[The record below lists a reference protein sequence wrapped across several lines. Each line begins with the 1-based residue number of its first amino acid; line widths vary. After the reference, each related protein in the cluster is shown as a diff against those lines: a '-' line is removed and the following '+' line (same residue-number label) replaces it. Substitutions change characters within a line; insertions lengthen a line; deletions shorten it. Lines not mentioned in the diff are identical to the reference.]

1 MTIKGVKPI
10 CPFQQVFKSTY
21 LFGAFSPITGDKFL
35 MEHPQ
40 CNAQVFERFLKEFSE
55 QNPNEFKIIVLDN
68 AAFHKAKKISIPK
81 NIALVFQPP
90 YSPELNPAE
99 QIWAWYKRDFTN
111 KVFDS
116 IPKVVDFFTEKT
128 KQLSDNIVKSIAR
141 YEYIFSNYWTI
152 Y

>member
-1 MTIKGVKPI
+1 M
-10 CPFQQVFKSTY
+10 
-21 LFGAFSPITGDKFL
+21 FGAFSPVTGDKFL
-35 MEHPQ
+35 IEHQQ

-55 QNPNEFKIIVLDN
+55 QKPNEFKIIVLDN
-68 AAFHKAKKISIPK
+68 AAFHKAKKISIPE

-128 KQLSDNIVKSIAR
+128 KQLSENIVKSIAR